1 MKEKEM
7 LYPIQKI
14 EWCEELCKIED
25 SPLSEIAKEVEKSY
39 QESLDAIVKIKKLI
53 TDNRL
58 DSCLYGIHFEAEK
71 VAMSS
76 VCRKIYPLALG
87 IIVNESELFYH
98 TADYIASLIKGY
110 RSELRYG
117 ALKSYEKTVFLSKS
131 IWFTTS
137 RGTDNFQKILHHCGI
152 KHELNG
158 RRFSF
163 NYKEDFE
170 NALDFIRVCLLE
182 PTPCDKDM
190 LHIKFD
196 INDINLGLRK
206 PNV

>member
-14 EWCEELCKIED
+14 EWCEELREIEEKSLD
-25 SPLSEIAKEVEKSY
+25 EIAKEVEKSY
-39 QESLDAIVKIKKLI
+39 LESLDAIARVKKIV

-58 DSCLYGIHFEAEK
+58 DDCLYGIHFEAEK

-87 IIVNESELFYH
+87 IMVNESELFYH
-98 TADYIASLIKGY
+98 TPDYIASHIKGY

-117 ALKSYEKTVFLSKS
+117 ALKCYQKAVPLSKS
-131 IWFTTS
+131 IWFTTAK
-137 RGTDNFQKILHHCGI
+137 GTGDFQRILCHCGI
-152 KHELNG
+152 GHELKG

-163 NYKEDFE
+163 KTKEDFE
-170 NALDFIRVCLLE
+170 KALDFIRVCLLE

-190 LHIKFD
+190 LRIKFD
-196 INDINLGLRK
+196 INDINLGRRK